1 MTDILQF
8 ILIFISLTFL
18 PVSYL
23 ISFHVAERRAARR
36 RHSVQRVRGAK
47 SSVTV
52 VQDGRKVGFFID
64 HGREYASVILD
75 SDAPLT
81 KQEQKEILRD
91 IARFKEENCCE
102 DE

>member
-1 MTDILQF
+1 MTDILRF
-8 ILIFISLTFL
+8 ILIFISLT
-18 PVSYL
+18 VSCL
-23 ISFHVAERRAARR
+23 ISFHVAEIRAARR

-52 VQDGRKVGFFID
+52 IQDGRHVAFFID

-81 KQEQKEILRD
+81 DNDVKCIVKDIEKFKTKKE
-91 IARFKEENCCE
+91 N
-102 DE
+102 

>member
-36 RHSVQRVRGAK
+36 RHSVQRVRDAK
-47 SSVTV
+47 PSVTV
-52 VQDGRKVGFFID
+52 VQDGRMVGVFID

-75 SDAPLT
+75 NDAPLT

-91 IARFKEENCCE
+91 IARFKEENCRE

>member
-1 MTDILQF
+1 MTDTLQF

-36 RHSVQRVRGAK
+36 RHAVQRVRGAK

-52 VQDGRKVGFFID
+52 IQNGRHVAFFID

-81 KQEQKEILRD
+81 KQERKEILRD
-91 IARFKEENCCE
+91 IVRFKEESCRE
-102 DE
+102 DK